1 MAKAAL
7 AAAVVVLGGVIL
19 LNAPGV
25 IGSIF
30 GGFGQA
36 VSGVVGKLSQT
47 AAPSATDTVL
57 PPAPL
62 LTIPNQPYTNQPTL
76 DLTGTVPNSIVGQ
89 AGYSVRV
96 YRKAGTGPN
105 TRVAEVP
112 IGDSPTFIV
121 PAVALMTGSNAFS
134 ATLVF
139 DGAESPPSTLVTYIL
154 DQSKPKITISSPT
167 KNAVINGATVTIT
180 GQTQAGSSISARNEA
195 NTQTAV
201 ATADNTGAFSVIVP
215 IAGGVNGINVTATDP
230 AGNTASAVI
239 SIKRGTGQLTV
250 KLSASS
256 YHFSAAKSNPITMS
270 MLILDPNG
278 SALAGATVTFSLSV
292 PGSSPVI
299 TKTLTTDSS
308 GRVSWKT
315 TIPKTVAGKGEIA
328 ALVETTSYGQVN
340 AQLPLTF
347 N

>member
-1 MAKAAL
+1 VAKAAL
-7 AAAVVVLGGVIL
+7 AAAVVVLGAVIL
-19 LNAPGV
+19 FNAPGV
-25 IGSIF
+25 LGSIL

-62 LTIPNQPYTNQPTL
+62 LTIPTQPYTNQPTL
-76 DLTGTVPNSIVGQ
+76 DLTGTVPTSIAGET
-89 AGYSVRV
+89 GYSVRV

-112 IGDSPTFIV
+112 IGDGPTFTV
-121 PAVALMTGSNAFS
+121 PAVALVAGSNAFS

-139 DGAESPPSTLVTYIL
+139 GGAESPPSTLVTYIL
-154 DQSKPKITISSPT
+154 DQSKPKISITSPA

-180 GQTQAGSSISARNEA
+180 GQTQAGSAISARNEA

-215 IAGGVNGINVTATDP
+215 LAGGVNGINVTATDP

-239 SIKRGTGQLTV
+239 SVKRGTGQLTV

-256 YHFSAAKSNPITMS
+256 YHFSASKSNPITMS
-270 MLILDPNG
+270 MQVLDPNG

-299 TKTLTTDSS
+299 TKTLTTDGS
-308 GRVSWKT
+308 GRVSWRT

-328 ALVETTSYGQVN
+328 ALVETTSYGTVN